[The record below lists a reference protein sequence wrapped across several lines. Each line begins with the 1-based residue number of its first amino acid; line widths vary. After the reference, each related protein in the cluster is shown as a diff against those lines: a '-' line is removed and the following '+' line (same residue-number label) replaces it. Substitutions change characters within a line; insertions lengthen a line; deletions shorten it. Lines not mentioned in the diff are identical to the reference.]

1 MPGKNKILYISR
13 TSILGGA
20 EISLLALIKELNR
33 DIFYPIIVLPDRN
46 GLFYDELKKLGVKVL
61 IVRMAFIRNTF
72 NIFLLAWFFIN
83 IIFVNFYFFIYLIR
97 NNIKIVVCNSFQDL
111 FFISLPSKILRKII
125 IVYIKNILDKPWK
138 KYIRTKFCELFADR
152 VIAISKR
159 NSLDFTL
166 YSSKDNLAQVVYDGI
181 DAQEFRVNYDN
192 KTNVFSKYLNKDNET
207 FKIINIGNL
216 SELKSQHL
224 LLEALSTGIL
234 KSINIRVFLIGDVHF
249 KKDIKYKERL
259 LNFINAN
266 KLNDKVFLLGFKRNI
281 GDFINYSDLLVHCP
295 TIEEGLGLVILEAFS
310 FGKIVIGT
318 NIGGIPEMINNGKNG
333 FLCDVNKNDLAEK
346 IFYVYSNK
354 DKLEFIRNNA
364 IKTVEKKFSL
374 KVKVNKTERIYKDL
388 LGLN

>member
-1 MPGKNKILYISR
+1 MSVKNKILYISR

-20 EISLLALIKELNR
+20 EISLLALIKKLNK
-33 DIFYPIIVLPDRN
+33 DTFYPIIALPDKN
-46 GLFYDELKKLGVKVL
+46 GLFYGELKKLDVKIL

-72 NIFLLAWFFIN
+72 NVFLLAWFFIN
-83 IIFVNFYFFIYLIR
+83 VIFINFYFFIYLIR
-97 NNIKIVVCNSFQDL
+97 NNIKIIVCNSFQDL
-111 FFISLPSKILRKII
+111 IFISLPSKILRKRI

-138 KYIRTKFCELFADR
+138 KYIRAKFCELFADR

-166 YSSKDNLAQVVYDGI
+166 YSSKENLVQVVYDGI
-181 DAQEFRVNYDN
+181 DDQEFRVNYNN
-192 KTNVFSKYLNKDNET
+192 KINVFSEYLNKDNET

-224 LLEALSTGIL
+224 LLEALSTDIL
-234 KSINIRVFLIGDVHF
+234 KNINLRVFLIGDVHF

-259 LNFINAN
+259 LDFINAN
-266 KLNDKVFLLGFKRNI
+266 KLNNKVFLLGFKKNI
-281 GDFINYSDLLVHCP
+281 KDFINYSDLLVHCP

-318 NIGGIPEMINNGKNG
+318 NIGGIPEMIDNGKNG

-346 IFYVYSNK
+346 ILYVYTNRN
-354 DKLEFIRNNA
+354 KLEFMKKNA
-364 IKTVEKKFSL
+364 VKTVEEKFNL
-374 KVKVNKTERIYKDL
+374 EVKVNKTERIYKDL

>member
-1 MPGKNKILYISR
+1 MTELGKYVELKPKQ
-13 TSILGGA
+13 SIENTAINL
-20 EISLLALIKELNR
+20 SELNDKTNPEEMKNYR
-33 DIFYPIIVLPDRN
+33 KFVAENY
-46 GLFYDELKKLGVKVL
+46 
-61 IVRMAFIRNTF
+61 FISEK
-72 NIFLLAWFFIN
+72 
-83 IIFVNFYFFIYLIR
+83 IR

-181 DAQEFRVNYDN
+181 DAREFRVNYDN

-234 KSINIRVFLIGDVHF
+234 KSINLRVFLIGDVHF